1 MLIIE
6 DEIVRSTQLTEQ
18 ELRLE
23 IAVALYE
30 KEILSFGQAR
40 KLAGFGYFEFEK
52 LLFDRNVPSRF
63 TSENLEADIAT
74 IEKLQKS

>member
-6 DEIVRSTQLTEQ
+6 DEIVRSTQFTEE

-30 KEILSFGQAR
+30 KSILSFGRAR
-40 KLAGFGYFEFEK
+40 KLAGMGYFEFEK
-52 LLFDRNVPSRF
+52 LLFDRNVPGLF
-63 TSENLEADIAT
+63 TSEDLEADIAT
-74 IEKLQKS
+74 IEKLRKS